1 VTSLRRSALIWM
13 TALLAIVGAVAV
25 IVSYEL
31 AHSEAASVL
40 DGQLRQIALNAGEG
54 LPESAG
60 PPVEH
65 DPEDDFAIDIWN
77 AAGERLRASP
87 SSIVVPRQPGLGF
100 STIEAGGED
109 WRVYTSADAHRTVQV
124 AQRMSVRREFA
135 ERAALSAAA
144 PILIVIPLA
153 WLVITWSLG
162 RVLGQLTQLARTI
175 AARGTDSKE
184 KLSTADV
191 PEEVSPLVEAM
202 NVLIARLQHALDQQ
216 RRFVSDAAHELRTPL
231 TALRLQVE
239 NLGGAANEKGSD
251 GRTVELGDGIRR
263 ASTLLDQLLKMA
275 RFEAPRESAPPERL
289 DLASLV
295 TECMAEHVSIASR
308 KGVDLGIAARE
319 PAEISAVA
327 AELKILFGN
336 LIDNAVRYT
345 PAGGTIDLSIRR
357 QGAGAVVEVADTGGG
372 VSESDLPRLFDRF
385 FRAAPP
391 KIGGSGFVEG
401 DGLVESNG
409 LLEGSGLGLA
419 IVDAIARRNG
429 IEVNISNRQ
438 DPAGLLV
445 RVWFPAAS

>member
-1 VTSLRRSALIWM
+1 MTSLRRSSLVWM
-13 TALLAIVGAVAV
+13 TTLLAAVGAVAV

-31 AHSEAASVL
+31 ARGEAASVL

-54 LPESAG
+54 LPDSAG

-65 DPEDDFAIDIWN
+65 DPEDDFAIAIWN
-77 AAGERLRASP
+77 AAGERQRAP
-87 SSIVVPRQPGLGF
+87 PNALALPRQPGVGF
-100 STIEAGGED
+100 STITAGGED
-109 WRVYTSADAHRTVQV
+109 WRVYTSADEQRTVQV

-153 WLVITWSLG
+153 WLVISWSFG
-162 RVLGQLTQLARTI
+162 RVFTQLTQLAR
-175 AARGTDSKE
+175 AVADRGTDSKE
-184 KLSTADV
+184 PLPTAEV

-202 NVLIARLQHALDQQ
+202 NVLIARLQHALDRQ

-231 TALRLQVE
+231 TALQLQIL
-239 NLGGAANEKGSD
+239 NLGSAANRED
-251 GRTVELGDGIRR
+251 LHCHTVELGHGIRR
-263 ASTLLDQLLKMA
+263 ASALLDQLLKMA
-275 RFEAPRESAPPERL
+275 RFDAPSEAAPPERL
-289 DLASLV
+289 DLANLV
-295 TECMAEHVSIASR
+295 TECVAEQFPIASR

-319 PAEISAVA
+319 PTEISAVP

-345 PAGGTIDLSIRR
+345 PAGGVIDLSVRR
-357 QGAGAVVEVADTGGG
+357 QGKGAVVEVADTGGG
-372 VSESDLPRLFDRF
+372 VRESDLPKLCDRF

-391 KIGGSGFVEG
+391 QI
-401 DGLVESNG
+401 
-409 LLEGSGLGLA
+409 EGSGLGLA

-429 IEVNISNRQ
+429 LGVSISNRR

-445 RVWFPAAS
+445 RVSFPPAS